1 MTTSESIFED
11 EVELIENAEVLEEDY
26 TPDEFVCRDEVLEDY
41 LDVYKPIYKGRPPEN
56 AFLYGDTG
64 VGKTAATKYLLN
76 NLERDLTS
84 KNESL
89 PKDEQRELNVIWVNC
104 ENFTKTDDTTSSYQI
119 AIGIVNKFR
128 EPGDKLSN
136 TGYAPRD
143 VYSMMYEEF
152 DALGGTILVIL
163 DEVEKIGSDQT
174 ILYDIPRARDSGY
187 LTEARVGVIGISNDY
202 EFRKNLSPKIK
213 DSLCETEVY
222 FPQYTSPELQ
232 EIVRTRAEKAL
243 SSGAYDTNTIA
254 RCGAKAYQN
263 ARGSARR
270 AIRLLKK
277 SAEIAEKEGV
287 EPISDDHIDR
297 AHEKLQY
304 DNLVQK
310 FTDQDNQKL
319 YILKA
324 VAHLTEQG
332 KTPARTSTIHGVY
345 EAVAYHYGDKPLT
358 QRGMFNHL
366 SKLVMFGWINTYEHN
381 KGRGTGQWNE
391 HEFSDDV
398 KPDKVQEAFTHLGR
412 EWLAVDVTDCE

>member
-1 MTTSESIFED
+1 MAEAESMFED

-26 TPDEFVCRDEVLEDY
+26 TPDEFVCRDDVLDDY

-76 NLERDLTS
+76 NLERDLET

-89 PKDEQRELNVIWVNC
+89 PQDDQRDLNLVWVNC
-104 ENFTKTDDTTSSYQI
+104 ENFTKTDDTTSSYQV

-128 EPGDKLSN
+128 EPGEKLSN

-143 VYSMMYEEF
+143 VYGMMYEEF
-152 DALGGTILVIL
+152 DRLGGTILVVL
-163 DEVEKIGSDQT
+163 DEVEKIGDDQT
-174 ILYDIPRARDSGY
+174 LLYDIPRARDSGY
-187 LTEARVGVIGISNDY
+187 LENARVGVIGISNDY
-202 EFRKNLSPKIK
+202 EFRKDLSPKIK

-232 EIVRTRAEKAL
+232 EIVRTRARKAL
-243 SSGAYDTNTIA
+243 YEDAYNENTIT

-263 ARGSARR
+263 AHGSARR

-277 SAEIAEKEGV
+277 AAEIAEKEG
-287 EPISDDHIDR
+287 DDLIGDTHIDH
-297 AHEKLQY
+297 AHEKLEY

-324 VAHLTEQG
+324 LAHLTEQG
-332 KTPARTSTIHGVY
+332 RTPVRTSTIHDVY
-345 EAVAYHYGDKPLT
+345 EAVAYHYADDPLT

-366 SKLVMFGWINTYEHN
+366 SKLVMFGWVDTYEHN
-381 KGRGTGQWNE
+381 KGRGSGQWNE

-398 KPDKVQEAFTHLGR
+398 RPEKVKEAFTELEW
-412 EWLAVDVTDCE
+412 EWLEVDVTNCG

>member
-1 MTTSESIFED
+1 MTTSESIFKD

-152 DALGGTILVIL
+152 DALGGRFC
-163 DEVEKIGSDQT
+163 D
-174 ILYDIPRARDSGY
+174 PRRSRENRERPDD
-187 LTEARVGVIGISNDY
+187 T
-202 EFRKNLSPKIK
+202 
-213 DSLCETEVY
+213 
-222 FPQYTSPELQ
+222 
-232 EIVRTRAEKAL
+232 VRYPTR
-243 SSGAYDTNTIA
+243 T
-254 RCGAKAYQN
+254 
-263 ARGSARR
+263 
-270 AIRLLKK
+270 
-277 SAEIAEKEGV
+277 
-287 EPISDDHIDR
+287 
-297 AHEKLQY
+297 
-304 DNLVQK
+304 
-310 FTDQDNQKL
+310 
-319 YILKA
+319 
-324 VAHLTEQG
+324 
-332 KTPARTSTIHGVY
+332 
-345 EAVAYHYGDKPLT
+345 
-358 QRGMFNHL
+358 
-366 SKLVMFGWINTYEHN
+366 
-381 KGRGTGQWNE
+381 
-391 HEFSDDV
+391 
-398 KPDKVQEAFTHLGR
+398 
-412 EWLAVDVTDCE
+412 